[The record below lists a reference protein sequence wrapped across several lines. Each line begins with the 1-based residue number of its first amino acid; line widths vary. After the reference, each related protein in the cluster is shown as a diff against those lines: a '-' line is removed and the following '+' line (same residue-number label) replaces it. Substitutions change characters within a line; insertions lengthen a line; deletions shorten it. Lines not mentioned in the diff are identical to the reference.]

1 MSTKRPRMHALLL
14 GVGLI
19 TACGGMQGT
28 LLGLRGLL
36 EGFSPA
42 VIGVIMSSYYFGFL
56 LGAWAVPRW
65 VRLVGHIRVFAALG
79 SFASV
84 TILLH
89 STFVEPVWWML
100 LRALTGFCFS
110 GLYLVAESWMNSVSP
125 NNDRGRS
132 LGIYMFTFSGG
143 FIAGQF
149 AVNLWPPDG
158 FEAFILASVLIS
170 AAIIPVLLSPIAG
183 PSITFAK
190 RLSPLLLIRASP
202 LGFSTLFIQ
211 GLSFGALLWLTA
223 VLGRELGYSVAVSSF
238 FVAALMLGGLLVLV
252 PIGRISDLRDR
263 RHVLLALAL
272 VACLSCALVPLVATT
287 HQPWLAAGVL
297 LFVGAAIQ
305 PMYTVAIA
313 FIHDDH
319 TSHEQVLAAS
329 GTAILVNG
337 VGGFLGPILGSQAMT
352 WLGPG
357 SLYYFV
363 SVLSLGLFLITMQRL
378 KTRPAAESQQQ
389 SDLAQVM
396 MPTSQVSVAT
406 AMEETDP

>member
-1 MSTKRPRMHALLL
+1 MHTLLL
-14 GVGLI
+14 GIALI

-42 VIGVIMSSYYFGFL
+42 VIGVIMSSYYLGFL
-56 LGAWAVPRW
+56 LGAWAVPRS
-65 VRLVGHIRVFAALG
+65 VRMVGHIRVFAALG

-89 STFVEPVWWML
+89 SALVDPVWWIL
-100 LRALTGFCFS
+100 LRTLTGFCFS

-125 NNDRGRS
+125 NTDRGRS
-132 LGIYMFTFSGG
+132 LGTYMFTFSGG

-158 FEAFILASVLIS
+158 FESFILASVVIS

-190 RLSPLLLIRASP
+190 RLSLRTLIKASP
-202 LGFSTLFIQ
+202 LGFSTIFTQ
-211 GLSFGALLWLTA
+211 GLTFGALLWLSA
-223 VLGRELGYSVAVSSF
+223 VFGRELGYSVAVSSS
-238 FVAALMLGGLLVLV
+238 FVAALMFGGLLVLV
-252 PIGRISDLRDR
+252 PIGRISDLSDR
-263 RHVLLALAL
+263 RHVLLVLAL
-272 VACLSCALVPLVATT
+272 IASLSCALVPLVAAT
-287 HQPWLAAGVL
+287 HLPWIAAAAL
-297 LFVGAAIQ
+297 LLVGASIQ

-319 TSHEQVLAAS
+319 TSEEQVLAAS
-329 GTAILVNG
+329 GAAILFNG
-337 VGGFLGPILGSQAMT
+337 VGGFFGPILGSQAMT
-352 WLGPG
+352 WFGPS

-363 SVLSLGLFLITMQRL
+363 SALSLGLFAVTIQRL
-378 KTRPAAESQQQ
+378 RTGPDAESQQQ

-396 MPTSQVSVAT
+396 MPTSHVAVAT
-406 AMEETDP
+406 AMDDADG